1 MSKIIENLWLGSVDF
16 IHDFD
21 FLKENKITHVVS
33 IIERKISTAAI
44 VYNNITQLHI
54 SLSDDENELI
64 GNYLQECVEFIKTA
78 LESGGAVY
86 VHCFAGISR
95 SPTIVAAYLITSMR
109 ISANNA
115 LEIIRKERPESDPNS
130 GFRAALEAWAVTP
143 ASIAI

>member
-1 MSKIIENLWLGSVDF
+1 M
-16 IHDFD
+16 IHEFD

-33 IIERKISTAAI
+33 IIDRKISTAAI

-54 SLSDDENELI
+54 SLLDDENKPI
-64 GNYLQECVEFIKTA
+64 GKYFQECVVFIKTG

-109 ISANNA
+109 ISAKDA
-115 LEIIRKERPESDPNS
+115 LEIIRKERPVIDPNI

-143 ASIAI
+143 ASTAI